1 MASPAV
7 SRSISVSRRALP
19 IGLGPP
25 RSGRHGRGAAGASTS
40 SSRGAAAPVDAIY
53 VLCGGQTRA
62 GGCPPWVEARAVAA
76 ASEWKR
82 LGAMLPMVLLGGGS
96 PHAPPVM
103 NEWGQV
109 KHEVRRE

>member
-1 MASPAV
+1 MHDP
-7 SRSISVSRRALP
+7 SIRDTA
-19 IGLGPP
+19 PP
-25 RSGRHGRGAAGASTS
+25 LQEPSS

-109 KHEVRRE
+109 KHEVRRERPANDDPLPAAAGR